1 MLKPIRIRPRR
12 LPDSLHRMSRINFA
26 KLYNVE
32 HNIKVY
38 DFGDVDAEYVD
49 LFRRN
54 FEHVWNMVEEE

>member
-1 MLKPIRIRPRR
+1 
-12 LPDSLHRMSRINFA
+12 MSRINFA